1 MDPLMNTEDGSYV
14 VDDELFLSC
23 SKDLKTKPVSQGKA
37 GTEGP
42 SVDCCASSLIG
53 VLLGIG
59 LQVSEESN
67 NQKVQT
73 LLGTTP

>member
-37 GTEGP
+37 GTAGP
-42 SVDCCASSLIG
+42 IVDCCACSLIG
-53 VLLGIG
+53 VLLRIR